1 MCIFAKIIENMS
13 YKDVLKVLANKY
25 IIATLIFAAVIVFFD
40 QYNIFEQ
47 SRSYR
52 KVRKVNRE
60 IEEVNK
66 EIDQE
71 KQTLQALRGDSAYL
85 EKVAREQH
93 FMKRD
98 DEVIYF
104 LDKVETEK

>member
-1 MCIFAKIIENMS
+1 MCIFAKNIGVMTI
-13 YKDVLKVLANKY
+13 KDVLKKLANKY
-25 IIATLIFAAVIVFFD
+25 IIATLIFAAAIVFFD

-52 KVRKVNRE
+52 KCRKVNRE

-66 EIDQE
+66 EIEQE
-71 KQTLQALRGDSAYL
+71 KQTLKALRSDSAYL

-98 DEVIYF
+98 DEVIYY
-104 LDKVETEK
+104 LDIKE